1 MQGVHVL
8 VVDDDE
14 YIREMVATAMRYA
27 GFRVST
33 CGDGRAAL
41 AAVPDERPQ
50 LVVLDVAMPDLD
62 GFEVCRRLRSQGDRT
77 PIIFLTAKASSR
89 DVLEGFGHGGD
100 DYVVKPFVLDELVA
114 RVRAVMGRAGHAE
127 SGLLRVGDLELDEER
142 HAVTRGGSSAVLT
155 PTEFALLRYLM
166 TNANRVVSKDQIM
179 DRVWR
184 YDFDGDGH
192 VVETYMSALRRKL
205 GLNDGSPRIRTVR
218 GVGYVL
224 EQGAGAGQ

>member
-1 MQGVHVL
+1 ML

-33 CGDGRAAL
+33 CGDGRSAL
-41 AAVPDERPQ
+41 TAIPDQRPQ

-62 GFEVCRRLRSQGDRT
+62 GFEVCRRLRAQGDRT
-77 PIIFLTAKASSR
+77 PVIFLTAKASSR
-89 DVLEGFGHGGD
+89 DVLDGFAHGGD
-100 DYVVKPFVLDELVA
+100 DYIVKPFVLDELVA
-114 RVRAVMGRAGHAE
+114 RVRAVMARAGHVE
-127 SGLLRVGDLELDEER
+127 TGRLRLGELEIDEER
-142 HAVTRGGSSAVLT
+142 HLVTRCGEAVGLT
-155 PTEFALLRYLM
+155 PTEFSLLRYLM
-166 TNANRVVSKDQIM
+166 VNANRLVSKDQIM

-205 GLNDGSPRIRTVR
+205 ALNGGSPRIRTVR

-224 EQGAGAGQ
+224 EHVNGSEP